1 MYRRSLSEKFS
12 LILPL
17 KLLFIK
23 PYLHPPAGDSKQN
36 YTSYPMPS
44 FAINALS
51 PLDGRYAAQTAEL
64 GNFFSEK
71 ALFKYRVRVEIEYF
85 IAFTEVKESGLR
97 PLTDTEQ
104 SWLRDLYLHFSEAD
118 ALWIKEREKIT
129 NHDVKAVEYFIKDK
143 LKNTPLAAFQEWIH
157 FGLTSQDINNT
168 ALPLMLKEA
177 MEAILLPPLGH
188 LTGQLQKQAAEWWE
202 VPMLARTHGQ
212 PASPT
217 RMGKEMMVFA
227 ERLKNQTDRL
237 KIIPYTAKF
246 GGASGNFNAHYCA
259 FPNVDW
265 VVFAN
270 AFLKVK
276 LGLKRQQYTT
286 QIEHYDDMAA
296 IFDTLKRIAT
306 ILTDYARDM
315 WTYIMLEY
323 FGQKIKEGEIGSSAM
338 PHKVNPIDF
347 ENAEGNLGIAI
358 ALFSHFAEKL
368 PISRLQRD
376 LTDSTVTRNIG
387 VPLGHFLVAL
397 KSLNKGID
405 KLILNRQKLDEDLEQ
420 NWAVLAEAY
429 QTILRREGI
438 DQPYEKLKDLTRN
451 GQKINR
457 TVMHQ
462 FIAELHVTEE
472 VKAELRSLTPQN
484 YIGNLLCPVH

>member
-1 MYRRSLSEKFS
+1 
-12 LILPL
+12 
-17 KLLFIK
+17 
-23 PYLHPPAGDSKQN
+23 
-36 YTSYPMPS
+36 MPS

-64 GNFFSEK
+64 ANFFSEK

-85 IAFTEVKESGLR
+85 IAFTKVEDSRLR
-97 PLTDTEQ
+97 LLTDTEKG
-104 SWLRDLYLHFSEAD
+104 WLRDLYLHFSEAD

-129 NHDVKAVEYFIKDK
+129 HHDVKAVEYFIKDK
-143 LKNTPLAAFQEWIH
+143 IKQSSLAAFQEWIH

-188 LTGQLQKQAAEWWE
+188 LIGQLQKQAIEWWE

-217 RMGKEMMVFA
+217 RMGKEMMVFI
-227 ERLKNQTDRL
+227 ERLKNQADRL
-237 KIIPYTAKF
+237 KSIPYTAKF

-265 VVFAN
+265 VAFAN
-270 AFLKVK
+270 TFLMEK

-315 WTYIMLEY
+315 WMYIMLEY
-323 FGQKIKEGEIGSSAM
+323 FGQKIKDDEIGSSAM

-358 ALFSHFAEKL
+358 VLFSHFSDKL

-376 LTDSTVTRNIG
+376 LTDSTVARNIG
-387 VPLGHFLVAL
+387 VPLGHFLIAL
-397 KSLNKGID
+397 HSLAKGLD
-405 KLILNRQKLDEDLEQ
+405 QLILNRQKLEEDLEQ

-457 TVMHQ
+457 TVMHK
-462 FIAELHVTEE
+462 FIAELNVPEE
-472 VKAELRSLTPQN
+472 VKEELRSLTPHN
-484 YIGNLLCPVH
+484 YIGNLVCPLH